1 MQNIKEC
8 VGNENEIL
16 AHLSLNKKKET
27 LTEHTKRCQKYW
39 KEMIIQG
46 NYEDVFQNFEAV
58 LCKDMSEESKNIF
71 REMTANIITWHDF
84 GKCNPVFQMEK
95 MNNDNCVQSPRPSN
109 NIGGQHSILSA
120 VFYLDYYV
128 RKINNAY
135 ASANE
140 LSKTKLIDYAYMY
153 SYLIARHHSD
163 FSDFSQYM
171 DNLLNRDDVIGRDAI
186 KWMENWKLEVWDEK
200 SNFSLRNISENERM
214 QNRICSEGQDFS
226 ITLYAWMRLQFSLL
240 TAADYYATS
249 EFINSTQIT
258 DFGNLN
264 RKNINTIITEYEKS
278 DIQKKIRNYEGK
290 IYPMSNE
297 KLKEESD
304 INTLRKELF
313 IEAEKKLKDNLDQT
327 IYYLEAPTG
336 SGKSNTAMNLSFQ
349 LLKGRPTLRKLFYIY
364 PYNSLVDQNMENI
377 GKVFD
382 NNKNVLNQV
391 AVVNSVTEY
400 KNKHNNEDT
409 NYDEILLDRQ
419 FLNYPIVLS
428 THVTLFKTMFG
439 NKKNDVFGF
448 QQLCHSV
455 IVMDEIQSYKISL
468 WPKMINFLKQFAKI
482 MDMKIIIMSAT
493 LPNLDLLAQDQNQT
507 VKLIDNRDKYFCNKL
522 FKNRVKINCYLLI
535 KYNNISL
542 EQLANHVLRKK
553 NRGKKILVEFIKKTS
568 ADAFYQIVKD
578 HNNNIPVYSITGDT
592 SIGERRKILH
602 EVSKSKSVIL
612 IATQTIEAGVDID
625 MDIGYKN
632 ISMLDSEEQL
642 LGRINRSYKHRGVVY
657 LFYFDNPSDVYKNDP
672 RICANFLVTNIE
684 FLKILINKDFK
695 TYYEDHVLKEVVNT
709 CSDESFFK
717 TAVGFLNFPEVS
729 KKMELIDSTLHKF
742 SVYFGA
748 GDPESENESRNLWN
762 EYKALLKTGK
772 TDEMNYAEKKVKLH
786 DLRVKMND
794 YIYELNSIDGLPIEE
809 EIGDLYY
816 VSDGDQYFDE
826 NGKLCRD
833 VITKNGMFLST
844 KLGY

>member
-1 MQNIKEC
+1 MRYIRPTVSLSNTLRRRIKMVKTIADTKNYMINIKE
-8 VGNENEIL
+8 VIINSDKIL
-16 AHLSLNKKKET
+16 AHLSSDGGKRET
-27 LTEHTKRCQKYW
+27 LTEHTEKCQKYW
-39 KEMIIQG
+39 KEMVMQG
-46 NYEDVFQNFEAV
+46 KYEDIFQNFESI
-58 LCKDMSEESKNIF
+58 LCHGMNEQSKTVF
-71 REMTANIITWHDF
+71 RDMTANIITWHDT
-84 GKCNPVFQMEK
+84 GKCNPVFQREK
-95 MNNDNCVQSPRPSN
+95 MDNQEYASGPDPK
-109 NIGGQHSILSA
+109 NINRQHSILSA

-128 RKINNAY
+128 AKINQ
-135 ASANE
+135 E
-140 LSKTKLIDYAYMY
+140 CIFEETVSKNRLIDYAYMY
-153 SYLIARHHSD
+153 SYLIAKHHSD
-163 FSDFSQYM
+163 LSSFNEYLEK
-171 DNLLNRDDVIGRDAI
+171 LLNEREPTGRNAVKWVKDWKKKVLNENSNFDLSRPIAISNMKKRIKQMRDDPKDV
-186 KWMENWKLEVWDEK
+186 
-200 SNFSLRNISENERM
+200 SFY
-214 QNRICSEGQDFS
+214 

-264 RKNINTIITEYEKS
+264 RENINTIITEYEKS
-278 DIQKKIRNYEGK
+278 DIQKKIRNYEKK

-382 NNKNVLNQV
+382 NNKNILNQV

-522 FKNRVKINCYLLI
+522 FKNRVTINCDLLNN
-535 KYNNISL
+535 YNRIPL
-542 EQLANHVLRKK
+542 EQLANHVLQEE

-568 ADAFYQIVKD
+568 ADDFYWKIVK
-578 HNNNIPVYSITGDT
+578 
-592 SIGERRKILH
+592 
-602 EVSKSKSVIL
+602 
-612 IATQTIEAGVDID
+612 
-625 MDIGYKN
+625 
-632 ISMLDSEEQL
+632 
-642 LGRINRSYKHRGVVY
+642 
-657 LFYFDNPSDVYKNDP
+657 
-672 RICANFLVTNIE
+672 
-684 FLKILINKDFK
+684 
-695 TYYEDHVLKEVVNT
+695 
-709 CSDESFFK
+709 
-717 TAVGFLNFPEVS
+717 
-729 KKMELIDSTLHKF
+729 KK
-742 SVYFGA
+742 
-748 GDPESENESRNLWN
+748 
-762 EYKALLKTGK
+762 
-772 TDEMNYAEKKVKLH
+772 
-786 DLRVKMND
+786 
-794 YIYELNSIDGLPIEE
+794 
-809 EIGDLYY
+809 
-816 VSDGDQYFDE
+816 QQ
-826 NGKLCRD
+826 
-833 VITKNGMFLST
+833 
-844 KLGY
+844 